1 MAASRFGFEV
11 PFNRDR
17 AGDRLHTHIRAH
29 HAAIPEKVSM
39 QINRLAGRERSELFE
54 SEMTQVF
61 GDGSAAAGSWE
72 AEDDAADGSWDADGG
87 SWEAHGD
94 AQRSWEADGAAAAGS
109 WDTDGAAGTIG
120 NDI

>member
-1 MAASRFGFEV
+1 
-11 PFNRDR
+11 
-17 AGDRLHTHIRAH
+17 
-29 HAAIPEKVSM
+29 M

-94 AQRSWEADGAAAAGS
+94 AQRSWEADGAVAEGS
-109 WDTDGAAGTIG
+109 WEADGAVADGMDVDWSADDQGAGKG
-120 NDI
+120 L